1 VSLAMVAIAH
11 GCKCHVVL
19 PDDAAI
25 EKVSLASGVLHPG
38 SFKSLCDFSGQ
49 RD

>member
-1 VSLAMVAIAH
+1 MVAIAH

>member
-1 VSLAMVAIAH
+1 MVAIAH

-25 EKVSLASGVLHPG
+25 EKVSLSSGVLHPG
-38 SFKSLCDFSGQ
+38 SFKSHCDFSGQ